1 MEKKDLSFL
10 HSNGDLPLDVIFP
23 VFFFFFFKLIFNYE
37 IKGTLALV
45 SGMVAVRDVQALESH
60 HRLEK

>member
-23 VFFFFFFKLIFNYE
+23 VFFFFKLIFNYE

-45 SGMVAVRDVQALESH
+45 SGMVAVGDVQALESH